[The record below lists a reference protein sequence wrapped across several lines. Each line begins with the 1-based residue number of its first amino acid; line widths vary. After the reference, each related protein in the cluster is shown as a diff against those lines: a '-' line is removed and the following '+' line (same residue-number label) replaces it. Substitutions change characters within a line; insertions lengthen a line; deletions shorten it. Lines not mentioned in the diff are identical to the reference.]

1 MQTHQSQ
8 ISISKYFYE
17 GKTIFKKTWQP
28 QTSVKL
34 EHEIFILY
42 DDDVEF
48 IQCSMTFGM
57 RYNMGLDYVYL
68 YIIKLTLS
76 K

>member
-1 MQTHQSQ
+1 MECRPATHQSQ
-8 ISISKYFYE
+8 IIISKYFSE

-48 IQCSMTFGM
+48 IQYSMTFGM
-57 RYNMGLDYVYL
+57 RYNMGCRDIWIMFIHY
-68 YIIKLTLS
+68 
-76 K
+76 